1 MSASSHQPRPSV
13 FSRVFS
19 PEPREN
25 TQPLAPTG
33 RAGRNLPA
41 AVSSAVVLIALLVAS
56 LLVVQGIFVAFV
68 CCIALLGLWELG
80 GAFARVGTRLAMA
93 PLYLGAIG
101 MMVCAWFLGPEAVTM
116 ALYLTVFA
124 VVAWRLVDAP
134 TPSRI
139 TDIIASVFSA
149 VYVPFLACF
158 VVLLLRDFRSP
169 AVIGVYV
176 LVTCFNDIGGW
187 LAGIMFGKHPMA
199 PRLSPKKSWEGFIG
213 SLFFCILTG
222 IGGFMLLGATWW
234 WGVIAG
240 ICGCVCATIG
250 DLTESLIKRE
260 VGLKD
265 MSGLIPG
272 HGGVLDRVDSLV
284 MTAPVFYVIFI
295 FALR

>member
-1 MSASSHQPRPSV
+1 M
-13 FSRVFS
+13 
-19 PEPREN
+19 
-25 TQPLAPTG
+25 
-33 RAGRNLPA
+33 
-41 AVSSAVVLIALLVAS
+41 
-56 LLVVQGIFVAFV
+56 
-68 CCIALLGLWELG
+68 
-80 GAFARVGTRLAMA
+80 GTRLAMA

-222 IGGFMLLGATWW
+222 VGGFMLLGATWW

-265 MSGLIPG
+265 MSALIPG